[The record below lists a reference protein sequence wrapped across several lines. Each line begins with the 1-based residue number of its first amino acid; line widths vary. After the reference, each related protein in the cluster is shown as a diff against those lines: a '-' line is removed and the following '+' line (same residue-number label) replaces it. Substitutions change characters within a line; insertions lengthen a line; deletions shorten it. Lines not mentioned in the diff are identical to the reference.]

1 MGNKKSQPKPPAAP
15 DPREIAQTEAEFNR
29 LDQYTPFGS
38 LTYGGPSRNQAT
50 LTLSPELQNLF
61 GLQTQSDNNLLNS
74 ALRAQPG
81 IDQLISSP
89 LNAEGLPTLQAPD
102 FSGLASLPT
111 NFDQYRGD
119 AERAFFDRSS
129 GLLNEQFG
137 RQEEDLRQTLANQG
151 LQSGGGA
158 FDTEFGNF
166 NQRRGETFS
175 NLARDSVLFG
185 GQEASRSLAEQMGLR
200 QQGIGERQQGL
211 QNASSIRGQLLGER
225 GALRSNQFNELA
237 SILGLQQTQTPGL
250 NSFFSPGQANVTDA
264 FGLNQASQQN
274 SFNQRSASAR
284 AAKGEFS
291 DLLQTAIQSGSGAG
305 KKGGGG

>member
-1 MGNKKSQPKPPAAP
+1 MSKKSQPKPPAAP
-15 DPREIAQTEAEFNR
+15 DPRQIAETEAEFNR
-29 LDQYTPFGS
+29 IDQFTPFGS

-50 LTLSPELQNLF
+50 LQLSPELQNLF
-61 GLQTQSDNNLLNS
+61 GMQTQSDTNLLGS

-81 IDQLISSP
+81 IDQLLSSP
-89 LNAEGLPTLQAPD
+89 LNAEGLPSLQAPD
-102 FSGLASLPT
+102 FSGLAQLPQ
-111 NFDQYRGD
+111 NFDAYRGD
-119 AERAFFDRSS
+119 AERAFFDRSA

-151 LQSGGGA
+151 LQSEGNA
-158 FDTEFGNF
+158 FRTEFGDF
-166 NQRRGETFS
+166 NRRRGETFQ
-175 NLARDSVLFG
+175 NLANDAVLFG

-200 QQGIGERQQGL
+200 QQGIGEGQQGL
-211 QNASSIRGQLLGER
+211 QNAASIRGQLLGER

-250 NSFFSPGQANVTDA
+250 QNFFAPGGVNTTDA

-291 DLLQTAIQSGSGAG
+291 DLLQTAIQSGGGAMKGSGGA
-305 KKGGGG
+305 